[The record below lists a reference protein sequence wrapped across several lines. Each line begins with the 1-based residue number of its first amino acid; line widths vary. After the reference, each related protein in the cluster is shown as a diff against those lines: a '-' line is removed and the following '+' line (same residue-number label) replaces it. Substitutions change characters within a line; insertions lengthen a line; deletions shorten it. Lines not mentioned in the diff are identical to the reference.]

1 MENDLGEKETLVLS
15 GESRPIKQLGTC
27 VEKVAE
33 VESRTQQKEKG
44 PLFPGKE
51 GKWGVWA

>member
-27 VEKVAE
+27 VEKVEE
-33 VESRTQQKEKG
+33 VESRTQQKE
-44 PLFPGKE
+44 
-51 GKWGVWA
+51 